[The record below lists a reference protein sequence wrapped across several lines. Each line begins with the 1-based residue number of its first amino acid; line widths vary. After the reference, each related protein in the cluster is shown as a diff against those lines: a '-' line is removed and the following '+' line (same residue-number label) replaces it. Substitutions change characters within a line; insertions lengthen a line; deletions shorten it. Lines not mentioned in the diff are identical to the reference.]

1 MRQMAQ
7 DRNGDSNVRVGEL
20 FRAIAYWGKCYAFE
34 RSVKVPMSR
43 FIRICIEDC
52 RAASV
57 YVVKRM
63 SVRVAVVMRSMSML
77 AAAMR
82 VRFRSM
88 MVAMH
93 MRMIAA
99 LMAMVDHGTG

>member
-1 MRQMAQ
+1 
-7 DRNGDSNVRVGEL
+7 
-20 FRAIAYWGKCYAFE
+20 
-34 RSVKVPMSR
+34 
-43 FIRICIEDC
+43 
-52 RAASV
+52 
-57 YVVKRM
+57 
-63 SVRVAVVMRSMSML
+63 VRVAVVMRSMSML